1 MSWETIRLPFGG
13 KFGPIFRGEFVSV
26 WKDSHLKPDSIPI
39 PSMYMVHLYLH
50 WVDFYGW
57 TTIQLKK
64 IWTKLQNQS
73 PAAILDI
80 APLRKGEKSSIVQ
93 GAFKEHFLGAI
104 VGCYMQ
110 GCKGSLYI
118 LYTTQSH
125 TFLGKSIKNNYHS
138 FALFDATNM
147 GNDPWYTVSC
157 DCWKTNCSPW
167 NLGLHLESRPISSSF
182 ETVTTPP
189 GNVEPRKYLNTPPV
203 GSMGLVYLQSTYTFG
218 PRSIVNVDK
227 YNISYMDPMDLFF
240 NGLTPGCSGNLFQLP
255 LNTTPPWYRA
265 RKNVEDKVQHH
276 SLHRWLPD
284 T

>member
-50 WVDFYGW
+50 LVDFYGW

-110 GCKGSLYI
+110 GCRGQYIYIFIYI
-118 LYTTQSH
+118 LFHYNPKPHFS
-125 TFLGKSIKNNYHS
+125 GKVHQKWLS
-138 FALFDATNM
+138 FI
-147 GNDPWYTVSC
+147 C
-157 DCWKTNCSPW
+157 
-167 NLGLHLESRPISSSF
+167 
-182 ETVTTPP
+182 
-189 GNVEPRKYLNTPPV
+189 
-203 GSMGLVYLQSTYTFG
+203 LVW
-218 PRSIVNVDK
+218 
-227 YNISYMDPMDLFF
+227 
-240 NGLTPGCSGNLFQLP
+240 CH
-255 LNTTPPWYRA
+255 
-265 RKNVEDKVQHH
+265 QHG
-276 SLHRWLPD
+276 
-284 T
+284 